1 MYSLF
6 TFTSL
11 LVTVAFFVQG
21 TTGQESLYPSGK
33 SFKPGYCNICRDV
46 PGQDYSNPS
55 QFRVLANPSESF
67 QMSGKSWS
75 CGYLQDTVQD
85 VNPYSGAP
93 GEARW
98 CGLAQTFAEQSC
110 TCSGP
115 SIPDMNANVKD
126 LNPACDLCQG
136 QDLNYVPQVNAGITA
151 NTGVAG
157 NMNCKGLYTAM
168 SEGVLT
174 SNLCPTVIAN
184 AGATCCSVDINEI
197 SAVGGGGISTSN
209 INGSGGSSSN
219 NNIQQQ
225 PTCAKGAG
233 ACVNNSD
240 CCSGLKCTV
249 KVFNMPKS
257 CSSIRTRMRMS
268 IRGPGIGGAAAR
280 SPRTGN

>member
-1 MYSLF
+1 MH
-6 TFTSL
+6 L
-11 LVTVAFFVQG
+11 LLWHTLVAG
-21 TTGQESLYPSGK
+21 
-33 SFKPGYCNICRDV
+33 CC
-46 PGQDYSNPS
+46 
-55 QFRVLANPSESF
+55 
-67 QMSGKSWS
+67 
-75 CGYLQDTVQD
+75 
-85 VNPYSGAP
+85 
-93 GEARW
+93 
-98 CGLAQTFAEQSC
+98 
-110 TCSGP
+110 CSG
-115 SIPDMNANVKD
+115 
-126 LNPACDLCQG
+126 CC
-136 QDLNYVPQVNAGITA
+136 YVPQVNAGITA

-184 AGATCCSVDINEI
+184 AGSTCCSVNIDEI
-197 SAVGGGGISTSN
+197 SGLGGGGISTSN

-225 PTCAKGAG
+225 PVCTKGAG
-233 ACVNNSD
+233 ACEVNSD

-249 KVFNMPKS
+249 KVFNRPKS